1 MWKFSSLNRHG
12 RERSRGAVMVEFA
25 ILTPILVLL
34 AIGIAE
40 LGRVLYQ
47 QNSLT
52 KSVTSGARYLARSY
66 DILDQ
71 ETCSAKALWPAFE
84 TRAKNLVVYGN
95 FAAGGDPLVPNLET
109 DNVVISYRSETISV
123 GGGGKDEDEDDDNI
137 TACVIRVSATALF
150 AGIFGDGK
158 TVPLLP
164 FFGQGEGAGWGGFSD
179 VTLNAATE
187 ERYIGE

>member
-71 ETCSAKALWPAFE
+71 QTCAPKDLWSSFE
-84 TRAKNLVVYGN
+84 ARAKNLVVYGS
-95 FAAGGDPLVPNLET
+95 FAAGEEPLVPNLEVI
-109 DNVVISYRSETISV
+109 NVVITYRAETISV
-123 GGGGKDEDEDDDNI
+123 GGGKDEDKDEDEI
-137 TACVIRVSATALF
+137 RACVIRVSATALF

-164 FFGQGEGAGWGGFSD
+164 FMGQGDGAGWGGFSD

>member
-1 MWKFSSLNRHG
+1 MWKFSSSNRCG
-12 RERSRGAVMVEFA
+12 QKSRGAVLVEFA

-52 KSVTSGARYLARSY
+52 KSVTAGARYLARSY

-71 ETCSAKALWPAFE
+71 ESCAATSMWSAFE
-84 TRAKNLVVYGN
+84 ARAKNLVVYGT
-95 FAAGGDPLVPNLET
+95 FAAGDEPLVPNLAVE
-109 DNVVISYRSETISV
+109 NVAISYRQESVSV
-123 GGGGKDEDEDDDNI
+123 GSGGEDKDDGDIE
-137 TACVIRVSATALF
+137 ACVIRVSATALF
-150 AGIFGDGK
+150 NGIFGDGK
-158 TVPLLP
+158 TVPLIP
-164 FFGQGEGAGWGGFSD
+164 FIAGGGPFGGFTD
-179 VTLNAATE
+179 MTLNAATE